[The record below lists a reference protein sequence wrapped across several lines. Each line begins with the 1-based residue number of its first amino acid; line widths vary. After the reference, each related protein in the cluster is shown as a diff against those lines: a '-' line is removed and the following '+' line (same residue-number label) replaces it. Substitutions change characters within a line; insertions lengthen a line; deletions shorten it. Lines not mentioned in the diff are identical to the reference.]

1 MNEMEVNE
9 IPLPS
14 FIPERMLNIDE
25 DAYPDVD
32 DVPCELDDIDPS
44 KLPDMDEDSLRT
56 ESIHSMDLAVSDEL
70 KDEVGD
76 GDVDI
81 DFDMIP
87 DDPPLNES
95 FPLPPE
101 DREFS
106 PSTTEMFPPLL
117 ERFPGSVKEHNN
129 KGLSSSIV
137 LDEIQDVVYLDDVIS
152 QRNDLL
158 NEEEDVPSN
167 DFDQIDVDS
176 LPFCIVNEVDPT
188 EEDFSQLDKLPA

>member
-1 MNEMEVNE
+1 MNE

-14 FIPERMLNIDE
+14 FVPERMLNIPE

-44 KLPDMDEDSLRT
+44 KLPNMDEEFLRT

-70 KDEVGD
+70 KDEIGED
-76 GDVDI
+76 DI

-87 DDPPLNES
+87 DDPNLNKS

-101 DREFS
+101 DPEGS
-106 PSTTEMFPPLL
+106 PLTTEMFPPLL
-117 ERFPGSVKEHNN
+117 KRVPSPGSVEERSN

-137 LDEIQDVVYLDDVIS
+137 MDEIQDEDVLDVDHIP
-152 QRNDLL
+152 RNAVL

-167 DFDQIDVDS
+167 VFDQIDVDS